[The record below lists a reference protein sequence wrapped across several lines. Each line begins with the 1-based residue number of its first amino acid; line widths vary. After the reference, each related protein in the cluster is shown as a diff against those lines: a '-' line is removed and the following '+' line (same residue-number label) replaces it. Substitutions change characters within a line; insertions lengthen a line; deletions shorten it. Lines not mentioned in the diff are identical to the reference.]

1 MNRRKLTGIV
11 ASLVVAALGTFII
24 LNYVNSSEKKAAP
37 LAVQTVPVLKV
48 TQSIPKGTPAEK
60 LGAAV
65 AVVQVPVAEKLAD
78 AAVDVNELT
87 GLVANV
93 DLLQGEQLV
102 KTRFVPAAQIQ
113 KEEAGA
119 SNGLIG
125 VWVALDPIRALAGR
139 VTAGSQVAVFV
150 SFNGVAAAQADPTA
164 AVPTSH
170 LILHKVP
177 VLDVIGA
184 VIPPTPTP
192 GAPEPAAVVAVAQL
206 QIKLGV
212 DAAQAERL
220 VFAATNGQLW
230 LGDEPSDTVEDG
242 TKIIERG
249 NIYLATPLL
258 LPAAPTPVTG
268 TSPAAD
274 ALTAD
279 ALTPTTVAGAAPAPA
294 PAPGAAPTTKA
305 PTPAPAPAPPAKPAA
320 PATPPTTKPAAPATT
335 KPAAATPPTTKVGP

>member
-24 LNYVNSSEKKAAP
+24 LNYVNSSEKNAAP
-37 LAVQTVPVLKV
+37 LATQTVPVLKV

-113 KEEAGA
+113 KEQAGA

-139 VTAGSQVAVFV
+139 VTAGTQVAVFA
-150 SFNGVAAAQADPTA
+150 SFNGVAAAQTDPTA
-164 AVPTSH
+164 GVPTSH

-184 VIPPTPTP
+184 VIPPTPAP
-192 GAPEPAAVVAVAQL
+192 GAPQPAAVAAVAQL

-230 LGDEPSDTVEDG
+230 LGDEPSDTVENG

-249 NIYLATPLL
+249 NIYVATPLL

-268 TSPAAD
+268 TSPATD
-274 ALTAD
+274 ALTASV
-279 ALTPTTVAGAAPAPA
+279 LTPTPVAGAAPAPA
-294 PAPGAAPTTKA
+294 AAPGAATTKA
-305 PTPAPAPAPPAKPAA
+305 
-320 PATPPTTKPAAPATT
+320 PTTKPAARATK
-335 KPAAATPPTTKVGP
+335 KPAATSAPTTKVGP

>member
-24 LNYVNSSEKKAAP
+24 LNYVNSSEKKSAP
-37 LAVQTVPVLKV
+37 LAVETVPVLKV

-60 LGAAV
+60 LGEAV
-65 AVVQVPVAEKLAD
+65 AVVQVPVSEKLAD
-78 AAVDVNELT
+78 AAVSVNELT

-102 KTRFVPAAQIQ
+102 KTRFVPAAEAQ
-113 KEEAGA
+113 KEQAGA
-119 SNGLIG
+119 ANGLIG

-139 VTAGSQVAVFV
+139 VTAGSQVAVFA
-150 SFNGVAAAQADPTA
+150 SFSGVGAAAADPTA
-164 AVPTSH
+164 GVPTSH

-184 VIPPTPTP
+184 VLAPTPTP
-192 GAPEPAAVVAVAQL
+192 GAPEATAVVAVAQL
-206 QIKLGV
+206 QVKLGV
-212 DAAQAERL
+212 DSAAAERL

-249 NIYLATPLL
+249 NVYIATPQLR
-258 LPAAPTPVTG
+258 PAAPTPVTP
-268 TSPAAD
+268 SPALN

-279 ALTPTTVAGAAPAPA
+279 ALTPTTVPAAAPVVAPPAAKPNKPKPGAAAPTTK
-294 PAPGAAPTTKA
+294 PAPGAAS
-305 PTPAPAPAPPAKPAA
+305 
-320 PATPPTTKPAAPATT
+320 TTKPAPAT
-335 KPAAATPPTTKVGP
+335 AGVR

>member
-1 MNRRKLTGIV
+1 MNRRKLTGVV

-24 LNYVNSSEKKAAP
+24 MNYVNSSEKKAAP
-37 LAVQTVPVLKV
+37 LAIQTVPVLKV
-48 TQSIPKGTPAEK
+48 IQSIPKGTPAEK

-65 AVVQVPVAEKLAD
+65 AVVQVPVSEKLAD
-78 AAVDVNELT
+78 SAVSVNELS

-102 KTRFVPAAQIQ
+102 KTRFVPAAQALT
-113 KEEAGA
+113 EEAGA

-139 VTAGSQVAVFV
+139 VTAGSQVAVFA
-150 SFNGVAAAQADPTA
+150 SFNGVAASATDPTA

-184 VIPPTPTP
+184 VLAPTPVPGTP
-192 GAPEPAAVVAVAQL
+192 EAPAVAAVAQL

-212 DAAQAERL
+212 DSAAAERL

-230 LGDEPSDTVEDG
+230 LGEEPSDTVEAG

-249 NIYLATPLL
+249 NIYTPTPKL
-258 LPAAPTPVTG
+258 LPSAPAPVTG
-268 TSPAAD
+268 PAAD
-274 ALTAD
+274 ALTTD
-279 ALTPTTVAGAAPAPA
+279 ALTTDALRSGALGAPADTA
-294 PAPGAAPTTKA
+294 AAPTTKV
-305 PTPAPAPAPPAKPAA
+305 A
-320 PATPPTTKPAAPATT
+320 PATTKAPIAPPTTKPAPAT
-335 KPAAATPPTTKVGP
+335 AGVR

>member
-24 LNYVNSSEKKAAP
+24 LNYVNSSEKKSAP

-60 LGAAV
+60 LGVAV
-65 AVVQVPVAEKLAD
+65 AVVQVPVSEKLAD
-78 AAVDVNELT
+78 AAVSVNELT

-102 KTRFVPAAQIQ
+102 KTRFVPAAEAQ
-113 KEEAGA
+113 KEQAGA
-119 SNGLIG
+119 ANGLIG

-139 VTAGSQVAVFV
+139 VTAGSQVAVFA
-150 SFNGVAAAQADPTA
+150 SFSGVGAAAADPTA
-164 AVPTSH
+164 GVPTSH

-184 VIPPTPTP
+184 VLAPTPAP
-192 GAPEPAAVVAVAQL
+192 GAPEATAVVAVAQL
-206 QIKLGV
+206 QVKLGV
-212 DAAQAERL
+212 DSAAAERL

-249 NIYLATPLL
+249 NVYIATPQLR
-258 LPAAPTPVTG
+258 PAAPTPVTP
-268 TSPAAD
+268 SPALN

-279 ALTPTTVAGAAPAPA
+279 ALTPTTVPAAAPAVAPPA
-294 PAPGAAPTTKA
+294 AKPNKRKPGAAAPTTKPAPGAAS
-305 PTPAPAPAPPAKPAA
+305 
-320 PATPPTTKPAAPATT
+320 TTKPAPAT
-335 KPAAATPPTTKVGP
+335 AGVR